1 MYVIFTIPWG
11 QITQFCKNNTQPKS
25 SSFSRSGTFPAK
37 FPYSIYTCF
46 GGSTALMISA
56 IHEKKMLRT
65 THAATLRFLLCAI
78 LIFPIRQMIQM
89 IAPTI
94 VVIITVLLLCLF
106 GLCVHRSLKL
116 NAVYSFWCS
125 HYIHYTVLCQFLC
138 SVKSFC
144 QSFIEN
150 LNDLHMGTC
159 FPIDTDN
166 GLFPVKL
173 KILILRH
180 IRWSTPA
187 VHDCNPLFQFQHFL

>member
-1 MYVIFTIPWG
+1 MIKESVIPFSMYAFSGYHDAKSHSFYRKRYTAKIFLFPT
-11 QITQFCKNNTQPKS
+11 FRNFSCKVP
-25 SSFSRSGTFPAK
+25 
-37 FPYSIYTCF
+37 PYSIYACF

-116 NAVYSFWCS
+116 NAVYSF
-125 HYIHYTVLCQFLC
+125 
-138 SVKSFC
+138 
-144 QSFIEN
+144 
-150 LNDLHMGTC
+150 
-159 FPIDTDN
+159 
-166 GLFPVKL
+166 
-173 KILILRH
+173 
-180 IRWSTPA
+180 
-187 VHDCNPLFQFQHFL
+187 

>member
-1 MYVIFTIPWG
+1 MHKILSNKNRFSYLQKTFHFLNDKRICHSFSMYVIFTIPWG

-94 VVIITVLLLCLF
+94 VAIITVLLLCL
-106 GLCVHRSLKL
+106 LRTLRSQ
-116 NAVYSFWCS
+116 V
-125 HYIHYTVLCQFLC
+125 
-138 SVKSFC
+138 
-144 QSFIEN
+144 
-150 LNDLHMGTC
+150 
-159 FPIDTDN
+159 P
-166 GLFPVKL
+166 
-173 KILILRH
+173 
-180 IRWSTPA
+180 
-187 VHDCNPLFQFQHFL
+187 